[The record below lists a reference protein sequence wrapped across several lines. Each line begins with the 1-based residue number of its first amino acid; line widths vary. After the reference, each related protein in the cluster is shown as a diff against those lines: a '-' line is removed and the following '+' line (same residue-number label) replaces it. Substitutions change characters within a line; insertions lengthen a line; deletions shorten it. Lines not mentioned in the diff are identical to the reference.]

1 MSTPSMVILVTGASS
16 GIGKATAQFL
26 SKQGHTVYGTGR
38 SLTHLEKVNDFTG
51 LNLDVTNPESIT
63 NSINDIIKLSG
74 KIDVLVN
81 NAGLGIAGPIE
92 ETPISDINQVI
103 ETNVKGVINMV
114 KAVAPIMRQQKSGY
128 IINITSIGSKFSLPY
143 RGIYCASK
151 FAVEGISE
159 ALSMELRPFNIKVCT
174 VAPGDVATNIN
185 NNRLHTNIE
194 NTAYPTYKSVVVQIN
209 NEVSH
214 GISPM
219 KIGKKIQHIINTK
232 QPLLHYRVATPMQ
245 RFSVVIKR
253 IMPGRWFE
261 KLIMNHYNV

>member
-26 SKQGHTVYGTGR
+26 SNLGHTVYGTGR
-38 SLTHLEKVNDFTG
+38 SLTHLEKVNGFIG
-51 LNLDVTNPESIT
+51 LNLDVTNPSSIT
-63 NSINDIIKLSG
+63 NGINDIIKLSS

-81 NAGLGIAGPIE
+81 NAGLGIAGPVE
-92 ETPISDINQVI
+92 ETGLSDINQVI

-114 KAVAPIMRQQKSGY
+114 KAIAPIMRQQQHGY

-174 VAPGDVATNIN
+174 VAPGDVATSIN
-185 NNRLHTNIE
+185 SNRIHTSTE
-194 NTAYPTYKSVVVQIN
+194 NTAYPSYKLVLEQIN

-232 QPLLHYRVATPMQ
+232 NPLLHYRVATPMQ
-245 RFSVVIKR
+245 RFSVIIKR